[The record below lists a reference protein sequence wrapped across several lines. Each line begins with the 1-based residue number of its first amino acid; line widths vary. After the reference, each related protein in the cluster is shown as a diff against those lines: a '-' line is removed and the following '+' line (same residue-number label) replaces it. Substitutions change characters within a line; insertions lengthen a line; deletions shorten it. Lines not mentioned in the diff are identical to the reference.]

1 MSGRVGRRGGL
12 TVCCLLMLWGG
23 WPTPLAAQPVTDA
36 EIKATLLFKF
46 VPFVRWPKKARAEA
60 FTFLIV
66 GEDPFG
72 EALDHY
78 QEQLVGGRPLKI
90 VRISEPTALPECD
103 MLFIS
108 GSVAPNLETL
118 LADIRY
124 KPVLTV
130 SDQPGW
136 GQRGV
141 MINFFESEETV
152 RFEINT
158 ATSRAAGL
166 KIGAQLLKLSRIVKE
181 R

>member
-1 MSGRVGRRGGL
+1 MSWRVGGRGWA
-12 TVCCLLMLWGG
+12 TACVLLLLWGG
-23 WPTPLAAQPVTDA
+23 CPGRVAAQPVTDA

-46 VPFVRWPKKARAEA
+46 VPFVRWPKQPHGAA
-60 FTFLIV
+60 FVFLIV

-78 QEQLVGGRPLKI
+78 QDQLVGGRPLKI
-90 VRISEPTALPECD
+90 VRVSEPTALPACD

-108 GSVAPNLETL
+108 GSVDQKLETL
-118 LADIRY
+118 LADIRH

-141 MINFFESEETV
+141 MINFFESDETV

-158 ATSRAAGL
+158 VTSRAAGL
-166 KIGAQLLKLSRIVKE
+166 KIGAQLLKLSRIVKG
-181 R
+181 

>member
-1 MSGRVGRRGGL
+1 MSRRLGRRRWL
-12 TVCCLLMLWGG
+12 VSCCLLLLGG
-23 WPTPLAAQPVTDA
+23 AWPDSLVAQPVTDA

-46 VPFVRWPKKARAEA
+46 VPFVRWPKQPRGEA

-66 GEDPFG
+66 GDDPFG

-78 QEQLVGGRPLKI
+78 QEQMVGGRPLKI
-90 VRISEPTALPECD
+90 VRISEPTALPDCD
-103 MLFIS
+103 MLYIS
-108 GSVAPNLETL
+108 RSVDPELETL
-118 LADIRY
+118 LADIRH

-141 MINFFESEETV
+141 MINFYESDETV

-158 ATSRAAGL
+158 VTSRAAGL
-166 KIGAQLLKLSRIVKE
+166 KIGAQLLKLSRIVKG